1 MTLTYFD
8 NGSFYIF
15 ESGHKIFG
23 IVAVTDL
30 RDSGCM
36 IVRILDSDSNIV

>member
-1 MTLTYFD
+1 MTLKYFD

-30 RDSGCM
+30 SGCM